1 MESNVCVFIQN
12 VTISFFP
19 CEPLL
24 QNVITLYFDADND
37 DGAARLKVNNV
48 SESYHGK
55 KHNR

>member
-55 KHNR
+55 KT